1 MNVQPTAT
9 PILNNDQT
17 NGLIQTWLINGWK
30 DFQASPVISLG
41 YGVGFV
47 LFCWG
52 LVIGLSVGGYAW
64 MLLPALS
71 GIMLVSPLVAVGL
84 YQKSR
89 QQDSDIPTKIEAPG
103 QIIMVGIIMMVLFM
117 MWIRAATILFALF
130 YGLKPFPGFLD
141 LLQTLFLTQ
150 SGLSLIIVGTLVG
163 GLFAAFTFAIT
174 VFSLPMLV
182 ARPIDAFT
190 AMGKSFSASTH
201 NFLLIVR
208 WATVITVLTLIGF
221 MSGMLL
227 MIVIFPVLAY
237 ASWHAYSDVFVKFAP
252 PVDDPTMDPARDR
265 ASENKKIGHA

>member
-1 MNVQPTAT
+1 MYVQPTET
-9 PILNNDQT
+9 PILNSDQT
-17 NGLIQTWLINGWK
+17 NGLIQTWLTNGWK
-30 DFQASPVISLG
+30 DFQANPLISLG
-41 YGVGFV
+41 YGIGFV

-52 LVIGLSVGGYAW
+52 LVIGLSLSGLAW
-64 MLLPALS
+64 MLLPSLS

-89 QQDSDIPTKIEAPG
+89 QLSNDTPTKIKAPG

-141 LLQTLFLTQ
+141 LIQTLFFTQ
-150 SGLSLIIVGTLVG
+150 TGFILIVVGTLVG
-163 GLFAAFTFAIT
+163 GLFAAFSFAIT

-190 AMGKSFSASTH
+190 AMGKSFSATTH
-201 NFLLIVR
+201 NFWLIVR
-208 WATVITVLTLIGF
+208 WATVITFLTLAGF

-237 ASWHAYSDVFVKFAP
+237 ASWHAYSDIFVKYAP
-252 PVDDPTMDPARDR
+252 PFKSTDPKQT
-265 ASENKKIGHA
+265 